1 MSLQDLSN
9 YDEPISQSQMD
20 IRTEYVEPIT
30 SNTHKFTFRLDQSGY
45 LDENSMLTFKLLAT
59 DGTGKYRANVWNGAL
74 GGIKRVIFQVGDNVL
89 NDIQEIYKYA
99 TLKNMNLPPLMRN
112 KKLGH
117 YLGNQFHTHAIN
129 SATDVA
135 KDYYSGDIF
144 TSYPSYNAQDTN
156 ARVGSIATD
165 ISRSGINFGQ
175 FDDGTGAI
183 RNSGAISNDAS
194 LNQQFGIPLG
204 FLIPA
209 IRGQKVPL
217 FLFQDQ
223 RILITV
229 EFNTSEKYVNN
240 LLAAECV
247 YTTDGKVATAS
258 PTAVVPTEVRLV
270 VDYIIMPSE
279 IQNEVVEQTKK
290 EGGYR
295 LEFYDVV
302 NVEKNIPVGTNGTI
316 QNIEHRIGQNGREV
330 HNIIMWK
337 EGQADDLKVVG
348 DNAKSSALLLGQHC
362 RGFEEEEYNC
372 EVNGREEFPEFKF
385 NPVSQWNEIGEVLGS
400 SFKVDRPMYCNDSNT
415 SSTVLC
421 SRNDGMLGNMKPLG
435 LSLRNGEPVI
445 VGGGRQIGNYP
456 IVWKWRR
463 KCANAAVQNCRKTNT
478 VVKCSYFIEV
488 SRVANVM
495 NTGRGMSVIVSY

>member
-9 YDEPISQSQMD
+9 YNEPIAQSQMD

-30 SNTHKFTFRLDQSGY
+30 SNSHKFTFRLDQSGY
-45 LDENSMLTFKLLAT
+45 LDENSMLTFKLLAQ
-59 DGTGKYRANVWNGAL
+59 DGTGKYRANCWNGVL
-74 GGIKRVIFQVGDNVL
+74 GGIKRVIFQVGDNIL
-89 NDIQEIYKYA
+89 NDIQEIYKYS
-99 TLKNMNLPPLMRN
+99 TLKNMNLPPTMRN

-129 SATDVA
+129 SANDVPT
-135 KDYYSGDIF
+135 DYYSGDGF
-144 TSYPSYNAQDTN
+144 ATFPKYNTQDTN
-156 ARVGSIATD
+156 ARVGTIATD
-165 ISRSGINFGQ
+165 IARSGINFGK
-175 FDDGTGAI
+175 FDDGTA
-183 RNSGAISNDAS
+183 RTVNSGGITNVVDN
-194 LNQQFGIPLG
+194 NQQYGIPLG

-209 IRGQKVPL
+209 IRGQKIPL

-240 LLAAECV
+240 MADAECV
-247 YTTDGKVATAS
+247 YSTDGKVATAS
-258 PTAVVPTEVRLV
+258 STAVVPTEVRLV

-302 NVEKNIPVGTNGTI
+302 NVEKNIPTGTAGTV
-316 QNIEHRIGQNGREV
+316 QSIEHRIGQNGREV

-337 EGQADDLKVVG
+337 EGQASDLKIDG

-372 EVNGREEFPEFKF
+372 DVNGREEFPEFKF
-385 NPVSQWNEIGEVLGS
+385 NPVSQWNEMGEVLGATL
-400 SFKVDRPMYCNDSNT
+400 KVDRPMYCNDSNT
-415 SSTVLC
+415 SSTILC
-421 SRNDGMLGNMKPLG
+421 SKNDGMLGNMKPLG
-435 LSLRNGEPVI
+435 VSLRNGEPVI

-456 IVWKWRR
+456 IVWKWKR
-463 KCANAAVQNCRKTNT
+463 KCVDTAVQNCRKSNT

-488 SRVANVM
+488 SRVANIM
-495 NTGRGMSVIVSY
+495 NTGRGMNVVVSY